1 MLKTK
6 KSINIFTALLTL
18 ASLAV
23 IAWLHYRYDY
33 TALAVMLLPIVG
45 HWILNKR
52 RGSEQGSKK
61 F

>member
-33 TALAVMLLPIVG
+33 TAFAVMLLPIVG
-45 HWILNKR
+45 HWIFTKR
-52 RGSEQGSKK
+52 SSSEKR
-61 F
+61 